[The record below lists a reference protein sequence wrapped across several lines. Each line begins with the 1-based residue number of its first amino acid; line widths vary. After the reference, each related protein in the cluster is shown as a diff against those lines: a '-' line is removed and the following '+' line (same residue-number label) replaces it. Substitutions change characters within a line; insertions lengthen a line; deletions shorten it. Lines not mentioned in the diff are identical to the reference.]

1 MFRAAE
7 LDFKKATALQLLD
20 APAEALAAM
29 EQAKAHLTA
38 HLQTV
43 NAQIKQ
49 SGSSGADVAGA
60 VASAAFAS
68 ILSGYASSAPS
79 SDAAAAAAGADAG
92 RDEVAKLH
100 QEASDLQ
107 GTIDSI
113 LDRIEELSSAVQEHI
128 SMKEQLANIFKA
140 VAAGGG
146 DSSTQQGAAGSSE
159 GVVETIG
166 FGAAGSSQ
174 PAGEVKD
181 IGVIGRGKRVAP
193 TPAQPVAAAAGEA
206 AAEGGRAVTDQ
217 AAAATVTGEG
227 SRKRPLS
234 DLSSSDQEAAEA
246 GSMADN
252 GAAKVAAASTGRDAE
267 QLDAAPKRP
276 CL

>member
-1 MFRAAE
+1 LE
-7 LDFKKATALQLLD
+7 FKKATALQLLD

-38 HLQTV
+38 HLATV

-49 SGSSGADVAGA
+49 SCSSGADAAGA

-68 ILSGYASSAPS
+68 ILSSYASSAPS
-79 SDAAAAAAGADAG
+79 SEHAAAAADEG
-92 RDEVAKLH
+92 RDELAKLH
-100 QEASDLQ
+100 QDAADLQ

-113 LDRIEELSSAVQEHI
+113 VDRIEELSSAVQEHI

-140 VAAGGG
+140 VAAEGG
-146 DSSTQQGAAGSSE
+146 DSSTQQAAAGSSNC
-159 GVVETIG
+159 VVETIG
-166 FGAAGSSQ
+166 FGAAGSSV
-174 PAGEVKD
+174 PAGEVQD
-181 IGVIGRGKRVAP
+181 IGVIGRGKRAAP
-193 TPAQPVAAAAGEA
+193 TPAQPAAAAAGGA

-217 AAAATVTGEG
+217 VAAGVTGEA

-246 GSMADN
+246 STMADN
-252 GAAKVAAASTGRDAE
+252 GAAKVAAVATGRDAE